1 MGILK
6 ERIMNGKENGKGIK
20 EKRDGKEENELSLF
34 QFILVFLNFSYI
46 NDKVRNCTKHVL
58 KVC

>member
-1 MGILK
+1 MGISK

-34 QFILVFLNFSYI
+34 QFISVFLNFSYI
-46 NDKVRNCTKHVL
+46 NDKVRNCMKHVL

>member
-1 MGILK
+1 MGISK

-34 QFILVFLNFSYI
+34 QFFSIFHILMIKYET
-46 NDKVRNCTKHVL
+46 VRNTC
-58 KVC
+58 

>member
-1 MGILK
+1 MGISK

-20 EKRDGKEENELSLF
+20 EKRDEKEENELSF
-34 QFILVFLNFSYI
+34 QFISVFLNFSYI